1 MAAAIFV
8 ALQYNCCGA
17 IIKGFSRRAR
27 LFFAMTAICPGF
39 GLGKALNS
47 PKFSR

>member
-1 MAAAIFV
+1 LLRCDNQGLFAAR
-8 ALQYNCCGA
+8 
-17 IIKGFSRRAR
+17 GF
-27 LFFAMTAICPGF
+27 FFAMTAICPGF